1 MSEFNQA
8 KYIQE
13 YQKEKYDRCIFNVPK
28 GHKAE
33 ITAFYKEAGYSS
45 MNNYVTTLIQ
55 NDMDITHKEL
65 EKLDTD
71 EKYIVNCYRY
81 ASEEDKAEI
90 RNLASKI
97 ESKLSQLE
105 KQKLFNLRK
114 HITKKQADEEW
125 QETFGKEK
133 LPPFYMD

>member
-1 MSEFNQA
+1 MGEFNKQKYDNEYA
-8 KYIQE
+8 KNN
-13 YQKEKYDRCIFNVPK
+13 YDRCIFNVPK

-55 NDMDITHKEL
+55 NDMDIAHKEL

-97 ESKLSQLE
+97 ESKLTQLE

-114 HITKKQADEEW
+114 HITEKQVDEEW

>member
-1 MSEFNQA
+1 MTYN
-8 KYIQE
+8 KVE
-13 YQKEKYDRCIFNVPK
+13 YNANYTKTKYDTFNVRVPK
-28 GHKAE
+28 GNKEE
-33 ITAFYKEAGYSS
+33 IEAYYKEAGYSS

-55 NDMDITHKEL
+55 NDMDIAHKEL

-71 EKYIVNCYRY
+71 EKYLVNCYRY
-81 ASEEDKAEI
+81 ASEEDKAAI

-114 HITKKQADEEW
+114 HVTEKQVDEEW

-133 LPPFYMD
+133 LPPFHMD